1 MAAQLKLEHFGCL
14 QHCRT
19 YFHKALKVAELP
31 SGRALAGV
39 AMREYLGPMFKIEQ
53 DIKDLR
59 KQRER
64 DGSKLTIEE
73 VLKLRQ
79 EKSAPILT
87 AFRKWVDDL
96 LPATPPQSALGKAL
110 GYTTN
115 QWPKLVRHLEHGEV
129 PIHNNDTEN
138 RIRPFAQGR
147 RVWLFCHNPFGARAS
162 ENLFSLVS
170 TARDNGIEPYAYLN
184 FIFERL
190 PAADSLEALEALLP
204 WNARAALPAARRAA

>member
-1 MAAQLKLEHFGCL
+1 
-14 QHCRT
+14 
-19 YFHKALKVAELP
+19 
-31 SGRALAGV
+31 
-39 AMREYLGPMFKIEQ
+39 MREYLGPVFKIEQ

-87 AFRKWVDDL
+87 AFKQWVDDL

-110 GYTTN
+110 AYTTN

-147 RVWLFCHNPFGARAS
+147 RVWLFCHNSFGARAS
-162 ENLFSLVS
+162 ANLFSLVS
-170 TARDNGIEPYAYLN
+170 TCRENGIEPYAYLN

-190 PAADSLEALEALLP
+190 PAADNLEALEALLP